1 MDAAKYSG
9 YADFKW
15 AVELN
20 RYSLELIGL
29 WPKME
34 ETTREKLMANVRVF
48 LLIIMVT
55 FVCVIPCIHSLI
67 RVWGDLMSMTDNLQ
81 FTLPLV
87 SMIMKLVIMWSKRAA
102 LAPILN
108 MIAKDWLRLKTDE
121 ERKIM
126 IRCARIPRMIII
138 CGFVIM
144 FASFIL
150 LFILPCLGITMRY
163 ITNVTDP
170 GKPLPLQTY
179 YLYDTDK
186 SPYFELTFLAQ
197 GVTLMVSAM
206 GYSAIDSLFGLL
218 VFHVCGQLENLKGR
232 LTDEKDPNFGRVL
245 ADAVT
250 DHVRLIRCVKVI
262 ESTFTLML
270 LGLFLYFGTLF
281 SLYGFLLVTVITDGR
296 HLSLVRLLFL
306 IMVVVNIFGHMCLY
320 CIVGEF
326 LITQCEG
333 IHRAACDYRWYKL
346 EPKQAR
352 NLILLMI
359 RANKP
364 LYVTVGKIFP
374 LTMNAFCS
382 LLKTS
387 GGYISVLLARRD

>member
-1 MDAAKYSG
+1 
-9 YADFKW
+9 
-15 AVELN
+15 
-20 RYSLELIGL
+20 
-29 WPKME
+29 ME
-34 ETTREKLMANVRVF
+34 ETTREKLIANIRVF

-102 LAPILN
+102 LAPILH
-108 MIAKDWLRLKTDE
+108 MIAKDWLSLKSDQ
-121 ERKIM
+121 ERTIM

-138 CGFVIM
+138 CGFVVM

-150 LFILPCLGITMRY
+150 LFILPCFGITMRY

-179 YLYDTDK
+179 YLYDTDT

-197 GVTLMVSAM
+197 GITLMISAM
-206 GYSAIDSLFGLL
+206 GYTAIDSLFGLL
-218 VFHVCGQLENLKGR
+218 IFHVCGQLKNLKDR
-232 LTDEKDPNFGRVL
+232 LTDERDSNFDRVL

-250 DHVRLIRCVKVI
+250 NHVRLIRCIEVI
-262 ESTFTLML
+262 ENMFTLML

-281 SLYGFLLVTVITDGR
+281 CLYGFLLVTVVTDGR

-306 IMVVVNIFGHMCLY
+306 ITVLANIFGHMCLY
-320 CIVGEF
+320 CAVGEF
-326 LITQCEG
+326 LITQCES
-333 IHRAACDYRWYKL
+333 ISRAACEYRWYEL
-346 EPKQAR
+346 EAKQAR
-352 NLILLMI
+352 NLILLMM

-374 LTMNAFCS
+374 LTMNAFCN

-387 GGYISVLLARRD
+387 GGYISVLLARD